1 MLSLATSKSKR
12 PSAQPPDPNI
22 RLGFGE
28 TAARRSFFF
37 ACGILA
43 NVYFCVGFSDAGND
57 VTLHALMR
65 PASEKRQGTKSREVG
80 QRWCSERYGDYMLA
94 PIWNC
99 ARNASTTSPA
109 CLQQVRSGECNS
121 GFVARSER
129 NSGPSAH

>member
-1 MLSLATSKSKR
+1 MRSYRSSRVPCDWKR
-12 PSAQPPDPNI
+12 HSTCPMAAQL
-22 RLGFGE
+22 RV
-28 TAARRSFFF
+28 RS
-37 ACGILA
+37 
-43 NVYFCVGFSDAGND
+43 CVGFSDAGND

-80 QRWCSERYGDYMLA
+80 QRWCSERYGDLMLA

-99 ARNASTTSPA
+99 ACNASTTSPA

-121 GFVARSER
+121 HFVARSER

>member
-1 MLSLATSKSKR
+1 MSGKPPTDRDERTLGPDDERSHSVSSRQSLTSFTR
-12 PSAQPPDPNI
+12 PLLDVGS
-22 RLGFGE
+22 
-28 TAARRSFFF
+28 
-37 ACGILA
+37 
-43 NVYFCVGFSDAGND
+43 CVGFSDAGND
-57 VTLHALMR
+57 VTFHALMR

-121 GFVARSER
+121 HFVARSER
-129 NSGPSAH
+129 YSGPSAH

>member
-1 MLSLATSKSKR
+1 MGSKTEQAIWSKKTKMQSCR
-12 PSAQPPDPNI
+12 HSN
-22 RLGFGE
+22 
-28 TAARRSFFF
+28 SS
-37 ACGILA
+37 LA
-43 NVYFCVGFSDAGND
+43 NVACCVGFSDAGND

-121 GFVARSER
+121 HFVARSER

>member
-1 MLSLATSKSKR
+1 MGRYQRVVGL
-12 PSAQPPDPNI
+12 
-22 RLGFGE
+22 
-28 TAARRSFFF
+28 
-37 ACGILA
+37 
-43 NVYFCVGFSDAGND
+43 CVGFSDAGND

-121 GFVARSER
+121 HFVARSER